1 MIGRK
6 RRKLQANPYTINFLE
21 EKKTYNISFNYNK
34 KYYSLEIS
42 KELYSLFDKFELEDI
57 SYMNKYDR
65 HIEHLPLDEIQLHKR
80 ISNREKSL
88 EETVIENIEKQRLYT
103 AIDKLP
109 QIQRKRI
116 YLYYFNNMTQKEIA
130 AYDGCSIRA
139 VQYSLDIAIKN
150 LKNFLK

>member
-116 YLYYFNNMTQKEIA
+116 YLYYFNNMTQNRVGTK
-130 AYDGCSIRA
+130 
-139 VQYSLDIAIKN
+139 
-150 LKNFLK
+150 

>member
-1 MIGRK
+1 M
-6 RRKLQANPYTINFLE
+6 
-21 EKKTYNISFNYNK
+21 YNISFNYNK
-34 KYYSLEIS
+34 KYYGLEIS

-65 HIEHLPLDEIQLHKR
+65 HIEHLPLDEIQSHKR
-80 ISNREKSL
+80 INKREKSL

-130 AYDGCSIRA
+130 VYDGCSIRA
-139 VQYSLDIAIKN
+139 VQYSLDITIKN
-150 LKNFLK
+150 LKKFLK